1 MTAHRLFVL
10 LAFLTAACA
19 LAGLG
24 ALAAGAAF
32 LSGTNTEAER
42 EVALVASVLGF
53 LAGGVLLAMSTLR
66 ADVLGRSAAAGAFVA
81 ALAFA
86 VPAVQAFAATVNTPT
101 DDSFGCGSISTPNKT
116 LVVRGARPEVTPT
129 CRDRL
134 IKQKLLVLVLA
145 LPTLGAAGSG
155 LLTGL
160 RPEARRERRDA

>member
-1 MTAHRLFVL
+1 MTAQRWFVL
-10 LAFLTAACA
+10 AAFLAAACA
-19 LAGLG
+19 LTGLG

-42 EVALVASVLGF
+42 EVALVASVVGF

-66 ADVLGRSAAAGAFVA
+66 ADVLGRSAAAGAFIA

-101 DDSFGCGSISTPNKT
+101 DDSFGCGSISTPNKM
-116 LVVRGARPEVTPT
+116 LLPGRDRPEVTPT

-134 IKQKLLVLVLA
+134 VKQKLLVLVLA
-145 LPTLGAAGSG
+145 LPSVGAAGSG

-160 RPEARRERRDA
+160 RPEARRREPDT